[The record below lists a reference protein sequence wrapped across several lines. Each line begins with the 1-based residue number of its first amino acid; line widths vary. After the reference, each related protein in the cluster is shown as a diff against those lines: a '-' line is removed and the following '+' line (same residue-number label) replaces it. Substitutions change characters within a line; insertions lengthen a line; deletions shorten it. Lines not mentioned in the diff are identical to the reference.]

1 MSTYSWDC
9 SLELPAGN
17 DSNDGLNHKS
27 DQILYCN
34 YIVTSLHFKQLD
46 SIRGG
51 YMIGFGWKMS
61 DLDI

>member
-51 YMIGFGWKMS
+51 YMIGFG
-61 DLDI
+61 